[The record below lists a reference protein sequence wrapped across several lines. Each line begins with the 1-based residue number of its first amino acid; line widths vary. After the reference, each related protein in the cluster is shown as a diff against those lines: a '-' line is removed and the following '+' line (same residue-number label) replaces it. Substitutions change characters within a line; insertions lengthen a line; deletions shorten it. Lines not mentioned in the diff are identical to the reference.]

1 MSPDLRVFLQRL
13 YNTSVTTGQIPD
25 VRTIYGNYNTSL
37 FVSGEIADSQQLEE
51 AKRILKGLFEIKATC
66 YLQKSAN
73 EAPKEFDVEYHHFIY
88 VEQVYYPAE
97 YLEEP
102 LALLDC
108 TYWFQRE
115 GAIKALKRVYVHLA
129 DPISTHGI
137 VVLKALVP
145 KLNVLDGFQ
154 KVKMF
159 GPIQGR
165 NRNDSIV
172 AYCTTPAAQNAVANA
187 VVNLGP
193 NCVLPDIPNFV
204 HKVGPGVGIAD
215 EPPQVAVIREEKKKS
230 QSFGK
235 FLSKLI
241 YSAWETYKQKNKT
254 SEREF
259 LELVEVALQTARI
272 NPDAPHEHPERT
284 ALENMGPEFANT
296 LKSALS
302 RFADQRPIR
311 PFRSAG

>member
-1 MSPDLRVFLQRL
+1 
-13 YNTSVTTGQIPD
+13 
-25 VRTIYGNYNTSL
+25 
-37 FVSGEIADSQQLEE
+37 
-51 AKRILKGLFEIKATC
+51 
-66 YLQKSAN
+66 
-73 EAPKEFDVEYHHFIY
+73 
-88 VEQVYYPAE
+88 
-97 YLEEP
+97 
-102 LALLDC
+102 
-108 TYWFQRE
+108 
-115 GAIKALKRVYVHLA
+115 LA
-129 DPISTHGI
+129 DPISTNGI

-165 NRNDSIV
+165 NRNDNIV
-172 AYCTTPAAQNAVANA
+172 AYCTTPAAQNAVATA

-204 HKVGPGVGIAD
+204 HRVGPGVGIAD

-241 YSAWETYKQKNKT
+241 YAAWETYKQKQKT

-272 NPDAPHEHPERT
+272 NPDAPHEHPERA